1 MRATRFYFLEK
12 VIFGRVG
19 VFFDE
24 ILNFVRIRVI
34 LRTGIGFELLK
45 SYILCL
51 RVISMS
57 KFDGESIPTGFR
69 ELTSLHIVD
78 FAHQSHRKGKNG
90 IFKIHRAII

>member
-1 MRATRFYFLEK
+1 M
-12 VIFGRVG
+12 
-19 VFFDE
+19 
-24 ILNFVRIRVI
+24 I

-57 KFDGESIPTGFR
+57 KFDGESIPTGSR

-78 FAHQSHRKGKNG
+78 FAHQSHPKGKNG
-90 IFKIHRAII
+90 IFKIHRAIIKRRGICSGKTPLNILVFSKKLSSGSGL